1 MHVTSP
7 TPSIPSSTAR
17 ILGPTQLKYCVT
29 SYAPSEPVT
38 VTEAGRTTAT
48 IHTNNVGAGCTVI
61 AFDTVCGDGHL
72 AVATGVGADGNPATS
87 SASPAAAVGTT
98 CSPAP
103 TKHHAVAGGG
113 VSSFAVGLLIGVIGA
128 VLLAGAG
135 FLLIRRR
142 RSAG

>member
-1 MHVTSP
+1 MFVTSP
-7 TPSIPSSTAR
+7 TPAIPSSTVR
-17 ILGPTQLKYCVT
+17 VVGPTQLKYCVS
-29 SYAPSEPVT
+29 SYAPSARVT
-38 VTEAGRTTAT
+38 VTEAGGATAT

-61 AFDTVCGDGHL
+61 AFDAVCGDGHS

-87 SASPAAAVGTT
+87 SASPAPSTGAT

-103 TKHHAVAGGG
+103 TTHHAVAGGG
-113 VSSFAVGLLIGVIGA
+113 ASSFAIGLLIGVIGA

-135 FLLIRRR
+135 FLIVRRR